1 MVASLKSICFQLF
14 VVFFIPL
21 KLLGQ
26 KSVQEE
32 LTLSIDSVTV
42 LIENRFPKN
51 QILPEVNAIRTKA
64 ITHQFYFEYANSFLL
79 ESNYYFLNSEWE
91 PSIEAA
97 KKSIEAAKKIKNQ
110 NQKTEIEVKAFNSIG
125 YVYSYQGDFAE
136 ALSIRL
142 KALQIADKENFNKK
156 VMGNLLSWIADDY
169 RHLNQ
174 HDKAVEYL
182 EKTNAYLSFMSN
194 ESVIDYYYTFCQSLV
209 ALGKND
215 MARAKLSELD
225 QFIVSNKTFSSYDKN
240 VAYLQSTKLHGEF
253 DIQDKNY
260 ENAIGYYQRYLSH
273 SEILQSDVHIAI
285 ALNKIA
291 KAYQFSGQD
300 QKALQY
306 FKLSFETCMKDGS
319 VDYAFKNANSIASI
333 FANNNDFKNA
343 YLYSQTAFKLKDSL
357 NSTER
362 IKELHFL
369 EAKFQ
374 AGKKEKEIAELKLSN
389 TEHELEVAKHNRILV
404 VGGIIASCFILLL
417 GSLYYISR
425 QKRLIAEKEKQS
437 LEQRHQVISL
447 QAMINGQETERTR
460 IAKDLHDSMG
470 GTFSTIKMHLST
482 LEHEIKNP
490 ERLLLIE
497 KCIGIISNAAI
508 DVRRIAH
515 NMMPEVLIKLGLLHS
530 IEELAVNISSSKQLQ
545 VTFQHFGLTERL
557 SAPFEI
563 MLYRI
568 VQELL
573 NNIIKHSDAT
583 ETIIQFIK
591 EGNRLN
597 VTVEDNGKG
606 FSDQSSNEG
615 MGLTSVK
622 ERVNYLKGKL
632 SIDSEISLGTTV
644 MMEFLLTNTE

>member
-1 MVASLKSICFQLF
+1 MHISLKSIYIRLLF
-14 VVFFIPL
+14 IFLFTT
-21 KLLGQ
+21 KLFGQ
-26 KSVQEE
+26 PSVQQE
-32 LTLSIDSVTV
+32 LAVAIDSATIQIEKRLPGIHILPV
-42 LIENRFPKN
+42 IEN
-51 QILPEVNAIRTKA
+51 IRKKA
-64 ITHQFYFEYANSFLL
+64 IAHQLYFEYANSYLL
-79 ESNYYFLNSEWE
+79 ESNYYFLNSKWE

-97 KKSIEAAKKIKNQ
+97 KKALEAGKKIKNQ
-110 NQKTEIEVKAFNSIG
+110 NKKAEIHVKALNSIG

-142 KALQIADKENFNKK
+142 KALKIADTGNFNKK
-156 VMGNLLSWIADDY
+156 EMGNLLSWIADDY

-174 HDKAVEYL
+174 QDKAVEYL

-194 ESVIDYYYTFCQSLV
+194 ESVVDYYYTFCQSLV
-209 ALGKND
+209 ALGKNSAAKD
-215 MARAKLSELD
+215 KLSELD
-225 QFIVSNKTFSSYDKN
+225 QFIASNKTLSDYDKN

-253 DIQDKNY
+253 AMQDKNY
-260 ENAIGYYQRYLSH
+260 NEAISYYQRYLYH
-273 SEILQSDVHIAI
+273 SEILKSDVHIAI
-285 ALNKIA
+285 ALHKIA
-291 KAYQFSGQD
+291 RAYQFSGQG
-300 QKALQY
+300 QKALHY
-306 FKLSFETCMKDGS
+306 FKSSFDTCMKDGS
-319 VDYAFKNANSIASI
+319 IDYAFKNANSIASI
-333 FANNNDFKNA
+333 YADNNDYKNA
-343 YLYSQTAFKLKDSL
+343 YFYSQTAFKLKDSL

-389 TEHELEVAKHNRILV
+389 TEHELEVAQHNRILV

-417 GSLYYISR
+417 GTLYYISR

-437 LEQRHQVISL
+437 LEQQQQVISL

-490 ERLLLIE
+490 EQLLLIE
-497 KCIGIISNAAI
+497 KCIGIISNAAT

-545 VTFQHFGLTERL
+545 VTFQHFGLNERL
-557 SAPFEI
+557 SAHFEI

-606 FSDQSSNEG
+606 FSNQSSNEG